1 MFSVYTIDNILI
13 LKSNSTVYHTQIQI
27 FSLFMYVAFLFEP
40 TCLCWCKNTML
51 LEKLIFCLSAMSW
64 PQSMR
69 SFSGITQR
77 IGNVK
82 SILVASVMSRG
93 LLA

>member
-1 MFSVYTIDNILI
+1 MFVFIDYIIFILENKNNTHI
-13 LKSNSTVYHTQIQI
+13 VNNDKLKQKCLAYSY
-27 FSLFMYVAFLFEP
+27 MWAFCFNMLASALAK
-40 TCLCWCKNTML
+40 TLL
-51 LEKLIFCLSAMSW
+51 LEKLIFCLSAVFW

-82 SILVASVMSRG
+82 SIFGG
-93 LLA
+93 LCNE

>member
-1 MFSVYTIDNILI
+1 MNQKCLAYSYMWAFCLI
-13 LKSNSTVYHTQIQI
+13 LLASALAKK
-27 FSLFMYVAFLFEP
+27 F
-40 TCLCWCKNTML
+40 
-51 LEKLIFCLSAMSW
+51 IFCLSAMSW

-82 SILVASVMSRG
+82 SILVAPVMSRG
-93 LLA
+93 VLA